1 MKKNNS
7 NCQTVRIKVKNENHR
22 VKLAKLIPNCA
33 MTLKKHMTMATDA
46 HSYKR
51 HTHQKINWGERE
63 KERERERV
71 KTMTKQQQQPT
82 GHLVLNGAHQPT
94 DTHTHAN
101 NHTAANIC

>member
-1 MKKNNS
+1 MCLYNNLKHTKILFCNENLSFMKKNNS

-51 HTHQKINWGERE
+51 HTHQKIN
-63 KERERERV
+63 
-71 KTMTKQQQQPT
+71 
-82 GHLVLNGAHQPT
+82 
-94 DTHTHAN
+94 
-101 NHTAANIC
+101 